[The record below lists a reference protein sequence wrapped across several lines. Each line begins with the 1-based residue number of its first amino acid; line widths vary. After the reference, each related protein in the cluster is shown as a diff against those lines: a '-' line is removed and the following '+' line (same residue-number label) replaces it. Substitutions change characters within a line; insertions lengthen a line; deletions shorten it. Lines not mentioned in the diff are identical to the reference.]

1 MKKLSLFVVGLTL
14 LMEFSSQAAGQEQL
28 ASSIRDARAETA
40 RTADQLKATLAVLT
54 GLTKQKQGDLRPAY
68 DAFAAEIPRTEAA
81 AASTR
86 TRARWMSTDGLKYF
100 TEWQGTINSI
110 SNKSLQKKAQK
121 RMDKVKA
128 SYDKVEA
135 SLLLAGDKFTPFLSD
150 LTDIQKILSTDVTA
164 GGVNAIKGTVKSAN
178 WNHRYVDNAIKS
190 AIKEMDRMEKS
201 LSSAAE

>member
-1 MKKLSLFVVGLTL
+1 MKRLSLFVVGLTL
-14 LMEFSSQAAGQEQL
+14 LMEFSSQAGGQQQL

-40 RTADQLKATLAVLT
+40 RTADQLKATLAVVT

-68 DAFAAEIPRTEAA
+68 EAFAAEIPKTEAA
-81 AASTR
+81 ATSTR

-100 TEWQGTINSI
+100 TDWQSTIDSI

-128 SYDKVEA
+128 SYDKVEG
-135 SLLLAGDKFTPFLSD
+135 SLVLAGDKFTPFLSD
-150 LTDIQKILSTDVTA
+150 LTDIQKTLSTDVTA

-178 WNHRYVDNAIKS
+178 WNHRYVDNAIK
-190 AIKEMDRMEKS
+190 AALKEMDRMEKS
-201 LSSAAE
+201 LSSEAE